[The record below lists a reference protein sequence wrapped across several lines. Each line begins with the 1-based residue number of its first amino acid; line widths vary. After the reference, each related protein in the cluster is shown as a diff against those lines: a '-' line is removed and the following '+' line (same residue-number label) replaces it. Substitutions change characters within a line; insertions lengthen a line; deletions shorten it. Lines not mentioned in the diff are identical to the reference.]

1 MITEEMKLNIDAKL
15 NNTRNLLR
23 ELGNSVSSLVNLS
36 PDIYSD
42 PSIKSCLKDFLIFYL
57 KSIS

>member
-1 MITEEMKLNIDAKL
+1 MKLNIDAKL

-23 ELGNSVSSLVNLS
+23 ELGNSVSSLVNSS
-36 PDIYSD
+36 PNIFED
-42 PSIKSCLKDFLIFYL
+42 PGIKSCLKDFLIFYL